1 MLKAAGLIALIYFNG
16 NNIQQMTKGILI
28 AGTHSGVGKTTVSMG
43 IMAALKHRQLKVQPY
58 KVGPDYIDPSHH
70 TAICGRP
77 SRNLDTYMMGTDGIG
92 QTVARTAADADI
104 VVVEGVMGLFDGI
117 DSTEIA
123 SSAHVAKTLDLP
135 VILVINVHGM
145 SRSTAALLKGYSEFD
160 PEVRVAGIILNQV
173 GSPRHAELVR
183 NSLPGNI
190 PIVGTIPRR
199 KDIEVPSRHLGLYM
213 AHEKDYN
220 TEEMA
225 AFIEENVDLDAV
237 LELAEPYSVTEIR
250 RIQRPEADL
259 RIGIAM
265 DPAFCFYYQDMFDA
279 FRDYGAE
286 VEFFSPMAGE
296 VPEVDGIYLGGGY
309 PELYAEILEKSETT
323 RKLKGL
329 AADGLPIYAEC
340 GGLLYLCGTY
350 EIENRIYKLADV
362 VPANTRMTNR
372 LKALG
377 YTEARPL
384 DKNFSSHN
392 IRGHEFHYSLT
403 ECDRDAKFAYE
414 MLRGKGIQDG
424 FDGLVEHNT
433 LAGYMHSHPATF
445 PVEKFVEKCREYR
458 RR

>member
-1 MLKAAGLIALIYFNG
+1 
-16 NNIQQMTKGILI
+16 MTKGILI

-70 TAICGRP
+70 TAICGRS
-77 SRNLDTYMMGTDGIG
+77 SRNLDTYMMSMEGVR
-92 QTVARTAADADI
+92 QTVARTSADADI

-123 SSAHVAKTLDLP
+123 SSAHVAKTLDIP

-145 SRSTAALLKGYSEFD
+145 SRSAAALLKGYSEFD
-160 PEVRVAGIILNQV
+160 PEVRVAGVILNQV
-173 GSPRHAELVR
+173 GSPRHAELVK
-183 NSLPGNI
+183 NALPGNI
-190 PIVGTIPRR
+190 PVIGTIPRR

-220 TEEMA
+220 TAEMA

-237 LELAEPYSVTEIR
+237 LELAEPCSV
-250 RIQRPEADL
+250 PEAEKIQNLGTDL
-259 RIGIAM
+259 RIGVAW
-265 DPAFCFYYQDMFDA
+265 DPAFCFYYWDMFDA
-279 FRDYGAE
+279 FRDNGAE
-286 VEFFSPMAGE
+286 VVFFSPMEGE
-296 VPEVDGIYLGGGY
+296 IPDVDGIYLGGGY
-309 PELYAEILEKSETT
+309 PELYAEALENSETT

-350 EIENRIYKLADV
+350 EVDDRVYKLADV

-392 IRGHEFHYSLT
+392 IRGHEFHYSIT
-403 ECDRDAKFAYE
+403 ECDRDARFAYE
-414 MLRGKGIQDG
+414 MIRGKGIQDG
-424 FDGLVEHNT
+424 FDGLIEYNT
-433 LAGYMHSHPATF
+433 LAGYMHSHPASF
-445 PVEKFVEKCREYR
+445 PVDKFVQKCKEYKR
-458 RR
+458 K

>member
-1 MLKAAGLIALIYFNG
+1 
-16 NNIQQMTKGILI
+16 MTKGILI

-77 SRNLDTYMMGTDGIG
+77 SRNLDTYIMGIDGVER
-92 QTVARTAADADI
+92 TVARTSADADI
-104 VVVEGVMGLFDGI
+104 VAVEGVMGLFDGI

-123 SSAHVAKTLDLP
+123 SSAHVAKILNLP

-145 SRSTAALLKGYSEFD
+145 SRSAAALLKGYAEFD
-160 PEVRVAGIILNQV
+160 PGVRIAGVILNQV
-173 GSPRHAELVR
+173 GSPRHSELVR
-183 NSLPGNI
+183 NSLPIDI
-190 PIVGTIPRR
+190 PVVGEIPRK
-199 KDIEVPSRHLGLYM
+199 KDLEVPSRHLGLYM

-225 AFIEENVDLDAV
+225 AFIEDNVDLDAV
-237 LELAEPYSVTEIR
+237 LELAEPCSVPEITDLQ
-250 RIQRPEADL
+250 IPEEDI
-259 RIGIAM
+259 RIGVAM

-279 FRDYGAE
+279 FRDCGAE
-286 VEFFSPMAGE
+286 VVFFSPMAGE
-296 VPEVDGIYLGGGY
+296 LPDVDGIYLGGGY
-309 PELYAEILEKSETT
+309 PELYAEILENSETT
-323 RKLKGL
+323 RKLKVL

-350 EIENRIYKLADV
+350 EVDGRTYKMADV
-362 VPANTRMTNR
+362 VPANTHMTDR

-377 YTEARPL
+377 YTEAISL

-392 IRGHEFHYSLT
+392 IRGHEFHYSIT
-403 ECDRDAKFAYE
+403 ECDNDAKFAYE
-414 MLRGKGIQDG
+414 MIRGKGIQDG

-445 PVEKFVEKCREYR
+445 PVEKFLQKCREYR